1 VSDIGGTFG
10 GEILTLRHYLDVE
23 GRHLLVVAEFLE
35 EANVA
40 CTRARGLESYGASWW
55 PAEGQSLSRLETVDV
70 VREMLRERGF
80 CRLEGEANVYI
91 HIGFD
96 YYVFVGGDVP
106 CRRTMKAA
114 AAAGLLIDT
123 DFTSPYQVDP
133 KTGEYG

>member
-1 VSDIGGTFG
+1 
-10 GEILTLRHYLDVE
+10 
-23 GRHLLVVAEFLE
+23 VVAEFLE
-35 EANVA
+35 EANVE
-40 CTRARGLESYGASWW
+40 CTRARGVESYGASWW

-91 HIGFD
+91 HVGYD

-106 CRRTMKAA
+106 CERTIKTA
-114 AAAGLLIDT
+114 AAAGLFIDA

-133 KTGEYG
+133 ETGELP